1 MITIYKKELRSYFA
15 TMTGYVFIAA
25 FLLST
30 AMFFAVN
37 NVLMN
42 SDSLANVLLSN
53 CYIMILIAP
62 PLTMRLFAEERKT
75 KTEQLWLSAP
85 IRLSEVVLAK
95 FLAAITVFG
104 VAMVISLIFPVLL
117 SIIGTQFYIGE
128 AVVGYIGCAMVSLCL
143 IALGMFLSALFENQL
158 SCAVATA
165 VAILG
170 LYLADTVGVGIN
182 IAWVKSAIRII
193 TPYYHLR
200 LFRIGLVLPS
210 SVAQLVSFTA
220 VFVFLTIAAL
230 DARITKTA
238 SGKGK

>member
-95 FLAAITVFG
+95 FLAAITVFAA
-104 VAMVISLIFPVLL
+104 AMILSLIFPLLL
-117 SIIGTQFYIGE
+117 SILGTRFYIGE

-165 VAILG
+165 VAILA
-170 LYLADTVGVGIN
+170 LYLADTVGAGVDIPGFKNVI
-182 IAWVKSAIRII
+182 SMI

-220 VFVFLTIAAL
+220 VFVFLTIIVL

-238 SGKGK
+238 SRKGM